1 MEGQMQARDQD
12 NSGEMHDF
20 NLTTIL
26 TAMNRFSD
34 ANKLGEGGSGPVY
47 KVKKELNF
55 LREKGF

>member
-1 MEGQMQARDQD
+1 MQARDQG